1 MMKKILTVGLIL
13 SLAANAYLFFNQNDQ
28 SITKV
33 ISTPTKQQT
42 NQINNNQVAGAE
54 TTLALKA
61 KIKELETTIAEI
73 SSKNKIDQ
81 ARILELEELL
91 ESNDGNSSFTQ
102 STTIG
107 SNNDLPESKDFK
119 EAIQDRES
127 VIEQFKA
134 EKVDPSWAYKVQD
147 DITDMIHESDL
158 LLSMSF
164 NGIEC
169 KTTKCRVS
177 VTPNEQGMGHKIT
190 AFFDVSSQLR
200 ESEYSKYVT
209 ISDNMGDES
218 GEMYV
223 YLSRPDTEE

>member
-1 MMKKILTVGLIL
+1 MKKILIVGLIL

-73 SSKNKIDQ
+73 SENRKADKS
-81 ARILELEELL
+81 RIQELEDLL
-91 ESNDGNSSFTQ
+91 ANKDIAQESSKPMRASSK
-102 STTIG
+102 SNTI
-107 SNNDLPESKDFK
+107 DKEEVEKLRAEKESL
-119 EAIQDRES
+119 
-127 VIEQFKA
+127 IEQFEE

-158 LLSMSF
+158 LLNMSF

-177 VTPNEQGMGHKIT
+177 ITPNEQGMGHKIT

>member
-1 MMKKILTVGLIL
+1 MKKILTVCLIL
-13 SLAANAYLFFNQNDQ
+13 SLAANAYLFFYHNDQ
-28 SITKV
+28 SMTQV
-33 ISTPTKQQT
+33 MSTPTKEQT
-42 NQINNNQVAGAE
+42 NQNNKNQATE
-54 TTLALKA
+54 SEKTLALEA
-61 KIKELETTIAEI
+61 KIKELEITVAEI

-81 ARILELEELL
+81 ARIQELEALL
-91 ESNDGNSSFTQ
+91 ESNDGNSSFTK

-107 SNNDLPESKDFK
+107 SINDLPESKDFK

-134 EKVDPSWAYKVQD
+134 EKVDPIPD
-147 DITDMIHESDL
+147 GT
-158 LLSMSF
+158 
-164 NGIEC
+164 GIEC

-209 ISDNMGDES
+209 ISDNMGGES

>member
-1 MMKKILTVGLIL
+1 MKKILTIGLIL
-13 SLAANAYLFFNQNDQ
+13 SLAANAYLFFYHNDKNKLQ
-28 SITKV
+28 VMSV
-33 ISTPTKQQT
+33 PTIEQT
-42 NQINNNQVAGAE
+42 NQNNNNQAPE
-54 TTLALKA
+54 SENILALEA
-61 KIKELETTIAEI
+61 KIKELEITVAEI
-73 SSKNKIDQ
+73 SAKNKTDQ
-81 ARILELEELL
+81 ARIQELEALL
-91 ESNDGNSSFTQ
+91 ESNDDNSSITQ

-107 SNNDLPESKDFK
+107 NINDLPESKDFEK
-119 EAIQDRES
+119 AIQDRES
-127 VIEQFKA
+127 AIEQFEA

-147 DITDMIHESDL
+147 DITDIIHDSDL

-200 ESEYSKYVT
+200 ETEYSEYVT

>member
-1 MMKKILTVGLIL
+1 MKKILTVCLIL
-13 SLAANAYLFFNQNDQ
+13 SLAANAYLFFYHNDQ
-28 SITKV
+28 SMTQV
-33 ISTPTKQQT
+33 MSTPTKEQT
-42 NQINNNQVAGAE
+42 NQNNKNQATE
-54 TTLALKA
+54 SEKTLALEA
-61 KIKELETTIAEI
+61 KIKELEITVAEI

-81 ARILELEELL
+81 ARIQELEALL
-91 ESNDGNSSFTQ
+91 ESNDGNSSFTK

-107 SNNDLPESKDFK
+107 SINDLPESKDFK

-127 VIEQFKA
+127 VIEQFEA

-209 ISDNMGDES
+209 ISDNMGGES

>member
-1 MMKKILTVGLIL
+1 MKKILTVGLVL

-33 ISTPTKQQT
+33 ISTPTKEQT
-42 NQINNNQVAGAE
+42 NQNNKNQAPE
-54 TTLALKA
+54 SENTLALKA
-61 KIKELETTIAEI
+61 KIKELELTVAEI

-177 VTPNEQGMGHKIT
+177 VTPNEQGMGHKVT

-200 ESEYSKYVT
+200 ETEYSKYVT
-209 ISDNMGDES
+209 ISDNMDDES
-218 GEMYV
+218 GEMFI
-223 YLSRPDTEE
+223 YLARPDTEE

>member
-1 MMKKILTVGLIL
+1 MKKILTVGLVL

-42 NQINNNQVAGAE
+42 NQNNNQVVGAE
-54 TTLALKA
+54 TTLALEA
-61 KIKELETTIAEI
+61 KITELEKAIAEI
-73 SSKNKIDQ
+73 SAKNKIDQ

-102 STTIG
+102 STTSG

-127 VIEQFKA
+127 VIEQFKE
-134 EKVDPSWAYKVQD
+134 EKVDPSWAYRVQD

-177 VTPNEQGMGHKIT
+177 ITPNEQGMGHKVT

-200 ESEYSKYVT
+200 ETEYSKYLT

>member
-1 MMKKILTVGLIL
+1 MKKFLIVGLIL
-13 SLAANAYLFFNQNDQ
+13 SIAANAYLFFNENDQ

-33 ISTPTKQQT
+33 ISSPTKQQT
-42 NQINNNQVAGAE
+42 NQNNNQVVGAE
-54 TTLALKA
+54 TTLALEA
-61 KIKELETTIAEI
+61 KITELEKAIAEI
-73 SSKNKIDQ
+73 SAKNKIDQ

-102 STTIG
+102 STTSG

-127 VIEQFKA
+127 VIEQFKE
-134 EKVDPSWAYKVQD
+134 EKVDPSWAYRVQD

-177 VTPNEQGMGHKIT
+177 ITPNEQGMGHKVT

-200 ESEYSKYVT
+200 ETEYSKYLT

>member
-1 MMKKILTVGLIL
+1 MKKILTVGLIL

-61 KIKELETTIAEI
+61 KIKELELTVAEI

-177 VTPNEQGMGHKIT
+177 ITPNEQGMGHKVT
-190 AFFDVSSQLR
+190 AFFDVSSRLR
-200 ESEYSKYVT
+200 ETEYSEYVT
-209 ISDNMGDES
+209 ISDNMDDES
-218 GEMYV
+218 GEMFI
-223 YLSRPDTEE
+223 YLARPDTEE